1 MKPIFFI
8 LIITNIA
15 FSQSSDILGVSRA
28 SNPTNVVYLAKIDQ
42 ATGLVEDISSTSYS
56 EYISNFT
63 YTVNP
68 DNNIFYYTSDSN
80 LIGIDIFSGQLVTDV
95 PISTSL
101 QPYFQNF
108 IYNEVTQELIGIERG
123 TNGGNEVYLSKI
135 DPQTGVVTPISQTP
149 ITDVITLNGG
159 FTIDLNNQWFQF
171 VSNGQLLSVDIST
184 GQVVHSPTIDTSQ
197 VAFFDNILFNAAD
210 GNLYGLGR
218 NSSPPEILL
227 GQIDPI
233 TGNVTLISQQSISD
247 AFVLSGSTID
257 PFAEVYYFQVIN
269 EFIGVDINTGDIF
282 SSSPFDF
289 SQSNG
294 DYFEYYYFSG
304 KVTSLLTTEE
314 QKMENSVL
322 LFPIPVEDIL
332 FIKSEN
338 LDRIGIFDITGKC
351 LSTLNANNNAQISLD
366 FSSYSSGTYF
376 LKITSQGRVEIK
388 KIIKQ

>member
-1 MKPIFFI
+1 MKPMFFI

-15 FSQSSDILGVSRA
+15 LSQSNDILGVSRTN
-28 SNPTNVVYLAKIDQ
+28 NPTNVVYLAKIDVT
-42 ATGLVEDISSTSYS
+42 TGLVEDISSTSYS

-68 DNNIFYYTSDSN
+68 DNNTFYYTSDSN

-108 IYNEVTQELIGIERG
+108 IYNEVTQELIGLERG
-123 TNGGNEVYLSKI
+123 NIGGNEVYLSKI

-149 ITDVITLNGG
+149 VTDIISLNGG

-184 GQVVHSPTIDTSQ
+184 GELVHSPTIDTSQ

-210 GNLYGLGR
+210 GNIYGLGR

-233 TGNVTLISQQSISD
+233 TGIVTLISQQSISD
-247 AFVLSGSTID
+247 AFALSGSTID
-257 PFAEVYYFQVIN
+257 PFTEVYYFQGIN

-282 SSSPFDF
+282 SSTPFDF

-304 KVTSLLTTEE
+304 KVASLLSTE
-314 QKMENSVL
+314 QQDIRKSISV
-322 LFPIPVEDIL
+322 FPNPVENVL
-332 FIKSEN
+332 FITSKN
-338 LDRIGIFDITGKC
+338 LDHIEIFDITGKR
-351 LSTLNANNNAQISLD
+351 LSTLNVNNNTQIRLN

-376 LKITSQGRVEIK
+376 LKTTSEGQVNIDK
-388 KIIKQ
+388 VVKQ